1 MNQSQTKD
9 KAFIEEA
16 DHLKKTLALVKITQA
31 EIKESLETLGKETR
45 EKLLKL
51 RENAENNAMDFFM
64 ALEEIN
70 QQHQALN
77 LKDRFQQIEELES
90 SMREPYFAR
99 IDLDKVEESD
109 EKTLYIGKFGLTYN
123 NKPII
128 VDWRAKIASI
138 YYRYRYPQR
147 NVVYETPEG
156 KKVRDLT
163 LKRTFEIE
171 EGELIKYYNNDIQLD
186 EKDIITGK
194 IEGRTGG
201 VLEDIVETIQE
212 AQLDIIEA
220 DPRSTCIV
228 QGCVGSGKSTVA
240 IHKLSHIFFN
250 YPNLVKPQNAILVT
264 KSHVLASYLATLF
277 PKLGI
282 FDIQYKTISDLI
294 YNYMFRSKMPVLLN
308 PNLETDET
316 QLGLNTLKTLRN
328 AIKELHE
335 ATIQEIQDVFDSNE
349 EFAPFASYK
358 YDYDIAPMENIE
370 TLRETLREEL
380 ANEKER
386 LKANPKSDR
395 AWLHHMNIKNL
406 AKMLTLL
413 TKARVRIT
421 HKLEKTYKGLGIPKK
436 GDLNYTQAII
446 YTYLHIKTL
455 GLDRKAGRVFQYCV
469 IDEGQDLTPMEY
481 ALLNE
486 FVLHQRFTILG
497 DLNQGYTGTG
507 LNAWEDLRDILRI
520 KRISFFTLD
529 TNYRST
535 EPIIRFANQILKP
548 YTNKYLPKSIQR
560 KGADPVITTAKTT
573 KELLEI
579 VKRDLEKDAEEYGKS
594 IGIITF
600 DENTF
605 GNIRALIE
613 QLPIEEERKIVLERD
628 TKVEYKPKGI
638 YLTKFETCKGLEFG
652 KVYLVNKNP
661 VINTSFDEAKKSFV
675 GVTRAM
681 DDLAIYYTEN

>member
-1 MNQSQTKD
+1 MNQTQSKD
-9 KAFIEEA
+9 KTFREEA
-16 DHLKKTLALVKITQA
+16 DHLKKTLVLVEATQS
-31 EIKESLETLGKETR
+31 ELKESLETLGKETR

-70 QQHQALN
+70 QKHQSLN
-77 LKDRFQQIEELES
+77 LKDRFQRIQELES
-90 SMREPYFAR
+90 SKKEPYFAR
-99 IDLDKVEESD
+99 IDLDKIEEPD

-138 YYRYRYPQR
+138 YYRYRYPQK

-156 KKVRDLT
+156 KKVRDLV

-171 EGELIKYYNNDIQLD
+171 DGELIKYYNNDIQLD
-186 EKDIITGK
+186 EKEIITSK

-250 YPNLVKPQNAILVT
+250 FPNLVKPQNAILIT

-294 YNYMFRSKMPVLLN
+294 YNYMFRAKMSVLLN
-308 PNLETDET
+308 PNLPTNEAK
-316 QLGLNTLKTLRN
+316 LGIDTLKTLRK
-328 AIKELHE
+328 ITKELHE
-335 ATIQEIQDVFDSNE
+335 TTIQEIQDVFDSNE

-358 YDYDIAPMENIE
+358 YDYDMSPAENIE
-370 TLRETLREEL
+370 ALRENLREEL

-395 AWLHHMNIKNL
+395 AWLHHMNIRNL

-413 TKARVRIT
+413 TKARTRVT
-421 HKLEKTYKGLGIPKK
+421 TKLEKTYKSLGIPKK
-436 GDLNYTQAII
+436 GDLNYEQAIV

-455 GLDRKAGRVFQYCV
+455 GLDKKAGRVFQYCV

-481 ALLNE
+481 ALINE
-486 FVLHQRFTILG
+486 FVLHQRFSILG

-507 LNAWEDLRDILRI
+507 LKDWEDLKEILQI
-520 KRISFFTLD
+520 KELKFFTLD

-535 EPIIRFANQILKP
+535 EPIIRFANKILEP
-548 YTNKYLPKSIQR
+548 YTDKYLPKSIQR
-560 KGADPVITTAKTT
+560 RGREPVIKTAKSVE
-573 KELLEI
+573 KLFEVI
-579 VKRDLEKDAEEYGKS
+579 RRDLEQDAKEYKKS
-594 IGIITF
+594 VGLITF
-600 DENTF
+600 DEASF
-605 GNIRALIE
+605 SRAKEIMT
-613 QLPIEEERKIVLERD
+613 QLPVEKERKIVLERD
-628 TKVEYKPKGI
+628 TKIDYKPKGI

-661 VINTSFDEAKKSFV
+661 MRNESFDEAKKSFV